1 MISKLNNKQ
10 LYLVMTLTLGVVLL
24 AILGVLIGRKAPEVV
39 VDVPPVH
46 HWYDS
51 IEWKSETVDGNF
63 VVREFDTPNKGKGKN
78 KVEGIVL
85 HHTACATAKD
95 AFNILTS
102 PRGGVS
108 CHVLIDYD
116 GTRYV
121 LAPPDTIT
129 WHAGRS
135 RLNGK
140 DGANDFTIGIEFQ
153 GNTVETPLTD
163 EQIESA
169 IDYLLPII
177 DEYNISLDNI
187 VTHEFIRNEYKQRYP
202 KKKNVWS
209 KVDVTSAEHDRFM
222 KALNDRLGMVASR

>member
-1 MISKLNNKQ
+1 MKNRLNNRQ
-10 LYLVMTLTLGVVLL
+10 LYLIVALTLGVVGI
-24 AILGVLIGRKAPEVV
+24 AILGVMIGHKAPQVV
-39 VDVPPVH
+39 VDIPPIT

-51 IEWKSETVDGNF
+51 VEWKSETVDGDF
-63 VVREFDTPNKGKGKN
+63 IVREFDTPNKGKGKN
-78 KVEGIVL
+78 MVNGVVL
-85 HHTACATAKD
+85 HHTACATTED
-95 AFNILTS
+95 AFKVLTS

-129 WHAGRS
+129 WHAGKS

-140 DGANDFTIGIEFQ
+140 DGANDFTVGIEFQ
-153 GNTVETPLTD
+153 GNTLETPLTD

-177 DEYNISLDNI
+177 EKYKIPLNNI
-187 VTHEFIRNEYKQRYP
+187 VTHEYIRNEYKQHYP
-202 KKKNVWS
+202 KKKNVWP
-209 KVDVTSAEHDRFM
+209 KVDVTPTEYDRFM
-222 KALNDRLGMVASR
+222 KALKNRLGETN